1 MFQCLF
7 LCCQEN
13 QKDQPNT
20 VSLEDVISPNQKNA
34 DNLNYTTQANNS
46 PNIIEES
53 FINNN
58 KDTENKFYQNGV
70 LLSNQGLF
78 VNENTLYNNTNP
90 TTPILTINNIN
101 NININLQRNSFSK
114 ETTKLL
120 EKKDSQSNDTPK
132 NNLDD
137 LIKQKTIISGD
148 NSKDQYQC
156 KSFISFSNLTIKYNN
171 NNNNIGGSS
180 INFSDTEIMS
190 SCELTLIGDLFFN
203 KEIKVDRSGIKN
215 PLITNTN
222 RFKNKNKKA
231 CELKLGVVSNTTKG
245 SSSTLI
251 GKNLEDKN
259 NINNNNINNNNNNI
273 NIKNSMQNL
282 NYNNNNKN
290 NKIISIKSNQ
300 KKKIQSMC
308 SITSLTNSMMN
319 KNNIDILLNLSY
331 SKLQKKISENSNN
344 YNNNENIVLFIL
356 KYDTTLDMFQLTSMQ
371 DSVPVELLLNYN
383 YPLRFQQ
390 NYNILIGSIKL
401 KLKVIK
407 NEKNESILN
416 ISYVNSDENN
426 DNNNNKKEEEKKE
439 MLFKFNPFIDKMPIT
454 IGRINCDIN
463 LNNISVSKLHAQIDY
478 IYDYDEYFITDC
490 KSTNG
495 TYLLLK
501 NSLNSIFIK
510 RELHFKLFDSKF
522 KIQYVNFDN

>member
-1 MFQCLF
+1 MFQYLF
-7 LCCQEN
+7 FCCQEN

-20 VSLEDVISPNQKNA
+20 VTLEDVISQNQKN
-34 DNLNYTTQANNS
+34 NLNFTTQANN
-46 PNIIEES
+46 NQNNIEES
-53 FINNN
+53 FINNS
-58 KDTENKFYQNGV
+58 KEAENKFYPNGV
-70 LLSNQGLF
+70 LLNNKGLF
-78 VNENTLYNNTNP
+78 VNENSLYNSTNP

-114 ETTKLL
+114 EPTKLL
-120 EKKDSQSNDTPK
+120 EKKDSQSNDTP
-132 NNLDD
+132 NNNIND
-137 LIKQKTIISGD
+137 LIKQKTIISGE
-148 NSKDQYQC
+148 NSKDQYQS
-156 KSFISFSNLTIKYNN
+156 KSFISFSNLTIKYN

-231 CELKLGVVSNTTKG
+231 CELKLGVVSNNIKG
-245 SSSTLI
+245 SSSNLI
-251 GKNLEDKN
+251 GKNLDDKN
-259 NINNNNINNNNNNI
+259 NINNNINNINN
-273 NIKNSMQNL
+273 KNSMQNL
-282 NYNNNNKN
+282 NFNNNKN
-290 NKIISIKSNQ
+290 NKLITIKSNQ

-331 SKLQKKISENSNN
+331 TKLQKKICENSNN

-401 KLKVIK
+401 KIKVIK

-416 ISYVNSDENN
+416 ISYFNIDENN
-426 DNNNNKKEEEKKE
+426 DNNNKDNKKEEEKKE
-439 MLFKFNPFIDKMPIT
+439 IIFKFNPFIDKMPIT

-463 LNNISVSKLHAQIDY
+463 LNNISVSKLHTQIDY

-501 NSLNSIFIK
+501 NTLNSIFIK
-510 RELHFKLFDSKF
+510 RELHFKLFESKF
-522 KIQYVNFDN
+522 KIHYLNFDN

>member
-1 MFQCLF
+1 MFQYLF
-7 LCCQEN
+7 FCCQEK

-20 VSLEDVISPNQKNA
+20 ITLEDVISLKPKN
-34 DNLNYTTQANNS
+34 NNETINNTTQANNN
-46 PNIIEES
+46 PNIMEGTY
-53 FINNN
+53 NNN
-58 KDTENKFYQNGV
+58 NNEMENKNFYQNGV
-70 LLSNQGLF
+70 LLSNKGLF
-78 VNENTLYNNTNP
+78 VNDNTLYNNTSP

-114 ETTKLL
+114 EPTKTL
-120 EKKDSQSNDTPK
+120 EKKDSKSEDDNK
-132 NNLDD
+132 NNLNDM
-137 LIKQKTIISGD
+137 QKTIISGD
-148 NSKDQYQC
+148 NSRDQIQN
-156 KSFISFSNLTIKYNN
+156 KSFISFSNLTIKYN

-222 RFKNKNKKA
+222 RYKNKNKKA
-231 CELKLGVVSNTTKG
+231 CELKLGVPINSSKF
-245 SSSTLI
+245 SSSSI
-251 GKNLEDKN
+251 VNKN
-259 NINNNNINNNNNNI
+259 NVEEKNVNINDN
-273 NIKNSMQNL
+273 KRNSIS
-282 NYNNNNKN
+282 NKN
-290 NKIISIKSNQ
+290 NKYFSVKNNQ
-300 KKKIQSMC
+300 KKKIQNMC
-308 SITSLTNSMMN
+308 SISSLSNSIIN
-319 KNNIDILLNLSY
+319 KNNNIDIILNLSY
-331 SKLQKKISENSNN
+331 SKLQKRINEYSNNNNTSEN
-344 YNNNENIVLFIL
+344 IILFTL
-356 KYDTTLDMFQLTSMQ
+356 RYDTTLDMFQLVSIQ
-371 DSVPVELLLNYN
+371 DSIPVELLLNYN

-416 ISYVNSDENN
+416 ISVLNSEENN
-426 DNNNNKKEEEKKE
+426 ENKNGEEKKDVIY
-439 MLFKFNPFIDKMPIT
+439 KFNPFIEKMPIT

-463 LNNISVSKLHAQIDY
+463 LNNISVSKLHAQINY

-490 KSTNG
+490 QSTNG

-501 NSLNSIFIK
+501 NTLNSIYIK
-510 RELHFKLFDSKF
+510 REHHFKLFESKF

>member
-1 MFQCLF
+1 MFQYLYF
-7 LCCQEN
+7 CCQEN

-20 VSLEDVISPNQKNA
+20 VSLEDVISHNQKNT
-34 DNLNYTTQANNS
+34 DNLNYTTQGNNN

-53 FINNN
+53 YINNN
-58 KDTENKFYQNGV
+58 KDTESKFYQNDV
-70 LLSNQGLF
+70 LISNKGLF
-78 VNENTLYNNTNP
+78 INENALYNNTNQAQ
-90 TTPILTINNIN
+90 PILTINNIN
-101 NININLQRNSFSK
+101 NININVQRNSFSK
-114 ETTKLL
+114 DPIKLL
-120 EKKDSQSNDTPK
+120 DKKDSQSNDNPK

-137 LIKQKTIISGD
+137 LIKPKTIISGE

-171 NNNNIGGSS
+171 NNNIVGSS

-203 KEIKVDRSGIKN
+203 KEIKIDRSGIKN

-231 CELKLGVVSNTTKG
+231 CELKLGVVNNTTKG

-259 NINNNNINNNNNNI
+259 NINNNTNMT
-273 NIKNSMQNL
+273 KNRNSSQNL
-282 NYNNNNKN
+282 NENKN
-290 NKIISIKSNQ
+290 NKLISIKSSQ
-300 KKKIQSMC
+300 KKKIQNMC
-308 SITSLTNSMMN
+308 SITSLTNSMLN

-331 SKLQKKISENSNN
+331 SKLQKKIKENSNN

-356 KYDTTLDMFQLTSMQ
+356 KYDTELDMFQLTSIQ

-416 ISYVNSDENN
+416 ISYLNIDENN
-426 DNNNNKKEEEKKE
+426 DNNNKKEEEKKE
-439 MLFKFNPFIDKMPIT
+439 IFFKFNPFIDKMPIT

-495 TYLLLK
+495 TFLLLK

-510 RELHFKLFDSKF
+510 RELHFKLFESKF

>member
-1 MFQCLF
+1 MFQYLF
-7 LCCQEN
+7 FCCQEK

-20 VSLEDVISPNQKNA
+20 VTLEDVISLNQKN
-34 DNLNYTTQANNS
+34 NENRNNTTTANN
-46 PNIIEES
+46 NQNNIEES

-58 KDTENKFYQNGV
+58 NEMENKQFYQNGV
-70 LLSNQGLF
+70 LLSNKGLF

-90 TTPILTINNIN
+90 TAPILTINNIN

-114 ETTKLL
+114 EPTKTL
-120 EKKDSQSNDTPK
+120 EKKDSKSEDGNK
-132 NNLDD
+132 NNLNDM
-137 LIKQKTIISGD
+137 QKTIVSGD
-148 NSKDQYQC
+148 NSRDQMQN
-156 KSFISFSNLTIKYNN
+156 KSFISFSNLTIKYN

-222 RFKNKNKKA
+222 RYKNKNKKA
-231 CELKLGVVSNTTKG
+231 CELKLGVPINSSKI
-245 SSSTLI
+245 SSSSI
-251 GKNLEDKN
+251 VNKN
-259 NINNNNINNNNNNI
+259 NAEE
-273 NIKNSMQNL
+273 KNVNVNDNKRNSIS
-282 NYNNNNKN
+282 NKN
-290 NKIISIKSNQ
+290 NKYFSVKNNQ
-300 KKKIQSMC
+300 KKKIQNMC
-308 SITSLTNSMMN
+308 SISSLSNSIIN
-319 KNNIDILLNLSY
+319 KNNNIDIILNLSY
-331 SKLQKKISENSNN
+331 SKLQKRINEYSNNNNTSEN
-344 YNNNENIVLFIL
+344 IILFTL
-356 KYDTTLDMFQLTSMQ
+356 RYDTTLDMFQLVSIQ
-371 DSVPVELLLNYN
+371 DSIPVELLLNYN

-416 ISYVNSDENN
+416 ISVLNSEENN
-426 DNNNNKKEEEKKE
+426 ENKNGEEKKDVIY
-439 MLFKFNPFIDKMPIT
+439 KFNPFIEKMPIT

-490 KSTNG
+490 QSTNG

-501 NSLNSIFIK
+501 NTLNSIYIK
-510 RELHFKLFDSKF
+510 REHHFKLFESKF

>member
-1 MFQCLF
+1 MFQYLF
-7 LCCQEN
+7 FCCQEK

-20 VSLEDVISPNQKNA
+20 VTLEDVISLNQKN
-34 DNLNYTTQANNS
+34 NENRNNTTTANN
-46 PNIIEES
+46 NQNNIEES

-58 KDTENKFYQNGV
+58 NEMENKQFYQNGV
-70 LLSNQGLF
+70 LLSNKGLF

-90 TTPILTINNIN
+90 TAPILTINNIN

-114 ETTKLL
+114 EPTKTL
-120 EKKDSQSNDTPK
+120 EKKDSKSEDGNK
-132 NNLDD
+132 NNLNDM
-137 LIKQKTIISGD
+137 QKTIVSGD
-148 NSKDQYQC
+148 NSRDQMQN
-156 KSFISFSNLTIKYNN
+156 KSFISFSNLTIKYN

-222 RFKNKNKKA
+222 RYKNKNKKA
-231 CELKLGVVSNTTKG
+231 CELKLGVPINSSKI
-245 SSSTLI
+245 SSSSI
-251 GKNLEDKN
+251 VNKN
-259 NINNNNINNNNNNI
+259 NVEE
-273 NIKNSMQNL
+273 KNVNVNDNKRNSIS
-282 NYNNNNKN
+282 NKN
-290 NKIISIKSNQ
+290 NKYFSVKNNQ
-300 KKKIQSMC
+300 KKKIQNMC
-308 SITSLTNSMMN
+308 SISSLSNSIIN
-319 KNNIDILLNLSY
+319 KNNNIDIILNLSY
-331 SKLQKKISENSNN
+331 SKLQKRINEYSNNNNTSEN
-344 YNNNENIVLFIL
+344 IILFTL
-356 KYDTTLDMFQLTSMQ
+356 RYDTTLDMFQLVSIQ
-371 DSVPVELLLNYN
+371 DSIPMELLLNYN

-416 ISYVNSDENN
+416 ISVLNSEENN
-426 DNNNNKKEEEKKE
+426 ENKNGEEKKDVIY
-439 MLFKFNPFIDKMPIT
+439 KFNPFIEKMPIT

-490 KSTNG
+490 QSTNG

-501 NSLNSIFIK
+501 NTLNSIYIK
-510 RELHFKLFDSKF
+510 REHHFKLFESKF

>member
-1 MFQCLF
+1 MFQYLF
-7 LCCQEN
+7 FCCQEK

-20 VSLEDVISPNQKNA
+20 VTLEDVISLNQKN
-34 DNLNYTTQANNS
+34 NENRNNTTAANN
-46 PNIIEES
+46 NQNNIEES

-58 KDTENKFYQNGV
+58 NEMENKQFYQNGV
-70 LLSNQGLF
+70 LLSNKGLF

-90 TTPILTINNIN
+90 TAPILTINNIN

-114 ETTKLL
+114 EPTKTL
-120 EKKDSQSNDTPK
+120 EKKDSKSEDGNK
-132 NNLDD
+132 NNLNDM
-137 LIKQKTIISGD
+137 QKTIISGD
-148 NSKDQYQC
+148 NSRDQMQN

-222 RFKNKNKKA
+222 RYKNKNKKA
-231 CELKLGVVSNTTKG
+231 CELKLGVPINSSKI
-245 SSSTLI
+245 SSSSI
-251 GKNLEDKN
+251 VNKN
-259 NINNNNINNNNNNI
+259 NVEEKNVNINDN
-273 NIKNSMQNL
+273 KRNSIS
-282 NYNNNNKN
+282 NKN
-290 NKIISIKSNQ
+290 NKYFSVKNNQ
-300 KKKIQSMC
+300 KKKIQNMC
-308 SITSLTNSMMN
+308 SISSLSNSIIN
-319 KNNIDILLNLSY
+319 KNNNIDIILNLSY
-331 SKLQKKISENSNN
+331 SKLQKRINEYSNNNNTSEN
-344 YNNNENIVLFIL
+344 IILFTL
-356 KYDTTLDMFQLTSMQ
+356 RYDTTLDMFQLVSIQ
-371 DSVPVELLLNYN
+371 DSIPVELLLNYN

-416 ISYVNSDENN
+416 ISVLNSEENN
-426 DNNNNKKEEEKKE
+426 ENKNGEEKKDVIY
-439 MLFKFNPFIDKMPIT
+439 KFNPFIEKMPIT

-490 KSTNG
+490 QSTNG

-501 NSLNSIFIK
+501 NTLNSIYIK
-510 RELHFKLFDSKF
+510 REHHFKLFESKF

>member
-1 MFQCLF
+1 MFQYLF
-7 LCCQEN
+7 FCCQEK

-20 VSLEDVISPNQKNA
+20 VTLEDVISLNQKN
-34 DNLNYTTQANNS
+34 NENRNNTTTANN
-46 PNIIEES
+46 NQNNIEES

-58 KDTENKFYQNGV
+58 NEMENKQFYQNGV
-70 LLSNQGLF
+70 LLSNKGLF

-90 TTPILTINNIN
+90 TAPILTINNIN

-114 ETTKLL
+114 EPTKTL
-120 EKKDSQSNDTPK
+120 EKKDSKSEEGNK
-132 NNLDD
+132 NNLNDM
-137 LIKQKTIISGD
+137 QKTIVSGD
-148 NSKDQYQC
+148 NSRDQMQN

-171 NNNNIGGSS
+171 NNNLGGSS

-222 RFKNKNKKA
+222 RYKNKNKKA
-231 CELKLGVVSNTTKG
+231 CELKLGVPINSSKI
-245 SSSTLI
+245 SSSSI
-251 GKNLEDKN
+251 VNKN
-259 NINNNNINNNNNNI
+259 NVEEKNVNINDN
-273 NIKNSMQNL
+273 KRNSIS
-282 NYNNNNKN
+282 NKN
-290 NKIISIKSNQ
+290 NKYFSVKNNQ
-300 KKKIQSMC
+300 KKKIQNMC
-308 SITSLTNSMMN
+308 SISSLSNSIIN
-319 KNNIDILLNLSY
+319 KNNNIDIILNLSY
-331 SKLQKKISENSNN
+331 SKLQKRINEYSNNNNTSEN
-344 YNNNENIVLFIL
+344 IILFTL
-356 KYDTTLDMFQLTSMQ
+356 RYDTTLDMFQLVSIQ
-371 DSVPVELLLNYN
+371 DSIPVELLLNYN

-416 ISYVNSDENN
+416 ISVLNSEENN
-426 DNNNNKKEEEKKE
+426 ENKNGEEKKDVIY
-439 MLFKFNPFIDKMPIT
+439 KFNPFIEKMPIT

-490 KSTNG
+490 QSTNG

-501 NSLNSIFIK
+501 NTLNSIYIK
-510 RELHFKLFDSKF
+510 REHHFKLFESKF

>member
-1 MFQCLF
+1 MFQYLYF
-7 LCCQEN
+7 CCQEN

-20 VSLEDVISPNQKNA
+20 VSLEDVISHNQKNT
-34 DNLNYTTQANNS
+34 DNLNYTTQGNNN

-53 FINNN
+53 YINNN
-58 KDTENKFYQNGV
+58 KDTESKFYQNDV
-70 LLSNQGLF
+70 LISNKGLF
-78 VNENTLYNNTNP
+78 INENALYNNTNQAQ
-90 TTPILTINNIN
+90 PILTINNIN
-101 NININLQRNSFSK
+101 NININVQRNSFSK
-114 ETTKLL
+114 DPIKLL
-120 EKKDSQSNDTPK
+120 DKKDSQSNDNPK

-137 LIKQKTIISGD
+137 LIKPKTIISGE

-171 NNNNIGGSS
+171 NNNIVGSS

-203 KEIKVDRSGIKN
+203 KEIKIDRSGIKN

-231 CELKLGVVSNTTKG
+231 CELKLGVVNNTTKG

-259 NINNNNINNNNNNI
+259 NINNNTNMT
-273 NIKNSMQNL
+273 KNRNSSQNL
-282 NYNNNNKN
+282 NENKN
-290 NKIISIKSNQ
+290 NKLISIKSSQ
-300 KKKIQSMC
+300 KKKIQNMC
-308 SITSLTNSMMN
+308 SITSLTNSMLN

-331 SKLQKKISENSNN
+331 SKLQKKIKENSNN
-344 YNNNENIVLFIL
+344 DNNNENIVLFIL
-356 KYDTTLDMFQLTSMQ
+356 KYDTALDMFQLTSIQ

-416 ISYVNSDENN
+416 ISYLNIDENN
-426 DNNNNKKEEEKKE
+426 DNNNKKEEEKKE
-439 MLFKFNPFIDKMPIT
+439 IFFKFNPFIDKMPIT

-495 TYLLLK
+495 TFLLLK

-510 RELHFKLFDSKF
+510 RELHFKLFESKF

>member
-1 MFQCLF
+1 MFQYLF
-7 LCCQEN
+7 FCCQEN

-20 VSLEDVISPNQKNA
+20 VTLEDVISQNQKN
-34 DNLNYTTQANNS
+34 NLNFTTQANN
-46 PNIIEES
+46 NQNNIEES
-53 FINNN
+53 FINNS
-58 KDTENKFYQNGV
+58 KEAENKFYPNGV
-70 LLSNQGLF
+70 LLNNKGLF
-78 VNENTLYNNTNP
+78 VNENSLYNSTNP

-114 ETTKLL
+114 EPTKTL
-120 EKKDSQSNDTPK
+120 EKKDSKSEDGNK
-132 NNLDD
+132 NNLNDM
-137 LIKQKTIISGD
+137 QKTIVSGD
-148 NSKDQYQC
+148 NSRDQMQN

-171 NNNNIGGSS
+171 NNNLGGSS

-190 SCELTLIGDLFFN
+190 SCEWTLIGDLFFN

-222 RFKNKNKKA
+222 RYKNKNKKA
-231 CELKLGVVSNTTKG
+231 CELKLGVPINSSKI
-245 SSSTLI
+245 SSSSI
-251 GKNLEDKN
+251 VNKN
-259 NINNNNINNNNNNI
+259 NVEEKNVNINDN
-273 NIKNSMQNL
+273 KRNSIS
-282 NYNNNNKN
+282 NKN
-290 NKIISIKSNQ
+290 NKYFSVKNNQ
-300 KKKIQSMC
+300 KKKIQNMC
-308 SITSLTNSMMN
+308 SISSLSNSIIN
-319 KNNIDILLNLSY
+319 KNNNIDIILNLSY
-331 SKLQKKISENSNN
+331 SKLQKRINEYSNNNNTSEN
-344 YNNNENIVLFIL
+344 IILFTL
-356 KYDTTLDMFQLTSMQ
+356 RYDTTLDMFQLVSIQ
-371 DSVPVELLLNYN
+371 DSIPVELLLNYN

-416 ISYVNSDENN
+416 ISVLNSEENN
-426 DNNNNKKEEEKKE
+426 ENKNGEEKKDVIY
-439 MLFKFNPFIDKMPIT
+439 KFNPFIEKMPIT

-490 KSTNG
+490 QSTNG

-501 NSLNSIFIK
+501 NTLNSIYIK
-510 RELHFKLFDSKF
+510 REHHFKLFESKF

>member
-1 MFQCLF
+1 MFQYLF
-7 LCCQEN
+7 FCCQEK

-20 VSLEDVISPNQKNA
+20 VTLEDVISLNQKN
-34 DNLNYTTQANNS
+34 NENRNNTTTANNIQ
-46 PNIIEES
+46 NNIEES

-58 KDTENKFYQNGV
+58 NEMENKQFYQNGV
-70 LLSNQGLF
+70 LLSNKGLF

-90 TTPILTINNIN
+90 TAPILTINNIN

-114 ETTKLL
+114 EPTKTL
-120 EKKDSQSNDTPK
+120 EKKDSKSEDGNK
-132 NNLDD
+132 NNLNDM
-137 LIKQKTIISGD
+137 QKTIVSGD
-148 NSKDQYQC
+148 NSRDQMQN
-156 KSFISFSNLTIKYNN
+156 KSFISFSNLTIKYN

-222 RFKNKNKKA
+222 RYKNKNKKA
-231 CELKLGVVSNTTKG
+231 CELKLGVPINSSKI
-245 SSSTLI
+245 SSSSI
-251 GKNLEDKN
+251 VNKN
-259 NINNNNINNNNNNI
+259 NVEE
-273 NIKNSMQNL
+273 KNVNVNDNKRNSIS
-282 NYNNNNKN
+282 NKN
-290 NKIISIKSNQ
+290 NKYFSVKNNQ
-300 KKKIQSMC
+300 KKKIQNMC
-308 SITSLTNSMMN
+308 SISSLSNSIIN
-319 KNNIDILLNLSY
+319 KNNNIDIILNLSY
-331 SKLQKKISENSNN
+331 SKLQKRINEYSNNNNTSEN
-344 YNNNENIVLFIL
+344 IILFTL
-356 KYDTTLDMFQLTSMQ
+356 RYDTTLDMFQLVSIQ
-371 DSVPVELLLNYN
+371 DSIPVELLLNYN

-416 ISYVNSDENN
+416 ISVLNSEENN
-426 DNNNNKKEEEKKE
+426 ENKNGEEKKDVIY
-439 MLFKFNPFIDKMPIT
+439 KFNPFIEKMPIT

-490 KSTNG
+490 QSTNG

-501 NSLNSIFIK
+501 NTLNSIYIK
-510 RELHFKLFDSKF
+510 REHHFKLFESKF

>member
-1 MFQCLF
+1 
-7 LCCQEN
+7 
-13 QKDQPNT
+13 
-20 VSLEDVISPNQKNA
+20 
-34 DNLNYTTQANNS
+34 
-46 PNIIEES
+46 
-53 FINNN
+53 
-58 KDTENKFYQNGV
+58 
-70 LLSNQGLF
+70 
-78 VNENTLYNNTNP
+78 
-90 TTPILTINNIN
+90 
-101 NININLQRNSFSK
+101 
-114 ETTKLL
+114 
-120 EKKDSQSNDTPK
+120 
-132 NNLDD
+132 
-137 LIKQKTIISGD
+137 
-148 NSKDQYQC
+148 
-156 KSFISFSNLTIKYNN
+156 
-171 NNNNIGGSS
+171 
-180 INFSDTEIMS
+180 
-190 SCELTLIGDLFFN
+190 
-203 KEIKVDRSGIKN
+203 
-215 PLITNTN
+215 
-222 RFKNKNKKA
+222 
-231 CELKLGVVSNTTKG
+231 
-245 SSSTLI
+245 
-251 GKNLEDKN
+251 
-259 NINNNNINNNNNNI
+259 
-273 NIKNSMQNL
+273 MQNL

-426 DNNNNKKEEEKKE
+426 DNNNKKEEEKKE

>member
-1 MFQCLF
+1 MFQYLYF
-7 LCCQEN
+7 CCQEN

-20 VSLEDVISPNQKNA
+20 VSLEDVISHNQKNT
-34 DNLNYTTQANNS
+34 DNLNYTTQGNNN

-53 FINNN
+53 YINNN
-58 KDTENKFYQNGV
+58 KDTESKFYQNDV
-70 LLSNQGLF
+70 LISNKGLF
-78 VNENTLYNNTNP
+78 INENALYNNTNQAQ
-90 TTPILTINNIN
+90 PILTINNIN
-101 NININLQRNSFSK
+101 NININVQRNSFSK
-114 ETTKLL
+114 DPIKLL
-120 EKKDSQSNDTPK
+120 DKKDSQSNDNPK

-137 LIKQKTIISGD
+137 LIKPKTIISGE

-171 NNNNIGGSS
+171 NNNIVGSS

-203 KEIKVDRSGIKN
+203 KEIKIDRSGIKN

-231 CELKLGVVSNTTKG
+231 CELKLGVVNNTTKG

-259 NINNNNINNNNNNI
+259 NINNNTNMT
-273 NIKNSMQNL
+273 KNRNSSQNL
-282 NYNNNNKN
+282 NENKN
-290 NKIISIKSNQ
+290 NKLISIKSSQ
-300 KKKIQSMC
+300 KKKIQNMC
-308 SITSLTNSMMN
+308 SITSLTNSMLN

-331 SKLQKKISENSNN
+331 SKLQKKIKENSNN

-356 KYDTTLDMFQLTSMQ
+356 KYDTALDMFQLTSIQ

-416 ISYVNSDENN
+416 ISYLNIDENN
-426 DNNNNKKEEEKKE
+426 DNNNKKEEEKKE
-439 MLFKFNPFIDKMPIT
+439 IFFKFNPFIDKMPIT

-495 TYLLLK
+495 TFLLLK

>member
-1 MFQCLF
+1 MFQYLF
-7 LCCQEN
+7 FCCQEK

-20 VSLEDVISPNQKNA
+20 VTLEDVISLNQKN
-34 DNLNYTTQANNS
+34 NENRNNTTTANN
-46 PNIIEES
+46 NQNNIEES

-58 KDTENKFYQNGV
+58 NEMENKQFYQNGV
-70 LLSNQGLF
+70 LLSNKGLF

-90 TTPILTINNIN
+90 TAPILTINNIN

-114 ETTKLL
+114 EPTKTL
-120 EKKDSQSNDTPK
+120 EKKDSKSEEGNK
-132 NNLDD
+132 NNLNDM
-137 LIKQKTIISGD
+137 QKTIVSGD
-148 NSKDQYQC
+148 NSRDQMQN
-156 KSFISFSNLTIKYNN
+156 KSFISFSNLTIKYN

-222 RFKNKNKKA
+222 RYKNKNKKA
-231 CELKLGVVSNTTKG
+231 CELKLGVPINSSKI
-245 SSSTLI
+245 SSSSI
-251 GKNLEDKN
+251 VNKN
-259 NINNNNINNNNNNI
+259 NVEE
-273 NIKNSMQNL
+273 KNVNVNDNKRNSIS
-282 NYNNNNKN
+282 NKN
-290 NKIISIKSNQ
+290 NKYFSVKNNQ
-300 KKKIQSMC
+300 KKKIQNMC
-308 SITSLTNSMMN
+308 SISSLSNSIIN
-319 KNNIDILLNLSY
+319 KNNNIDIILNLSY
-331 SKLQKKISENSNN
+331 SKLQKRINEYSNNNNTSEN
-344 YNNNENIVLFIL
+344 IILFTL
-356 KYDTTLDMFQLTSMQ
+356 RYDTTLDMFQLVSIQ
-371 DSVPVELLLNYN
+371 DSIPVELLLNYN

-416 ISYVNSDENN
+416 ISVLNSEENN
-426 DNNNNKKEEEKKE
+426 ENKNGEEKKDVIY
-439 MLFKFNPFIDKMPIT
+439 KFNPFIEKMPIT

-501 NSLNSIFIK
+501 SPLNTIYVK
-510 RELHFKLFDSKF
+510 RDLFLKLYESKF
-522 KIQYVNFDN
+522 KIHYINFDI

>member
-1 MFQCLF
+1 MFQYLYF
-7 LCCQEN
+7 CCQEN

-20 VSLEDVISPNQKNA
+20 VSLEDVISHNQKNT
-34 DNLNYTTQANNS
+34 DNLNYTTQGNNN

-53 FINNN
+53 YINNN
-58 KDTENKFYQNGV
+58 KDTESKFYQNDV
-70 LLSNQGLF
+70 LISNNGLF
-78 VNENTLYNNTNP
+78 VNENSLYNNTNP
-90 TTPILTINNIN
+90 AQPILTINNIN
-101 NININLQRNSFSK
+101 NININVQRNSFSK
-114 ETTKLL
+114 EPIKLL
-120 EKKDSQSNDTPK
+120 DKKDSQSNDNPK

-137 LIKQKTIISGD
+137 LIKQKTIISGE

-171 NNNNIGGSS
+171 NNNNIVGSS

-203 KEIKVDRSGIKN
+203 KEIKIDRSGIKN

-231 CELKLGVVSNTTKG
+231 CELKLGVVNNTTKG

-259 NINNNNINNNNNNI
+259 NINNNTNIV
-273 NIKNSMQNL
+273 KNRNSSQNL
-282 NYNNNNKN
+282 NENKN
-290 NKIISIKSNQ
+290 NKFISIKSSQ
-300 KKKIQSMC
+300 KKKIQNMC
-308 SITSLTNSMMN
+308 SITSLTNSMLN

-331 SKLQKKISENSNN
+331 SKLQKKIKENSNN

-356 KYDTTLDMFQLTSMQ
+356 KYDTALDMFQLTSMQ

-390 NYNILIGSIKL
+390 NYNILIGSINL

-416 ISYVNSDENN
+416 ISYSNIDENN
-426 DNNNNKKEEEKKE
+426 DNNNKKDEEKKE
-439 MLFKFNPFIDKMPIT
+439 IFFKFNPFIDKMPIT

-495 TYLLLK
+495 TFLLLK

-510 RELHFKLFDSKF
+510 RELHFKLFESKF

>member
-1 MFQCLF
+1 MFQYLF
-7 LCCQEN
+7 FCCQEK

-20 VSLEDVISPNQKNA
+20 VTLEDVISLNQKN
-34 DNLNYTTQANNS
+34 NENRNNTTTANN
-46 PNIIEES
+46 NQNNIEES

-58 KDTENKFYQNGV
+58 NEMENKQFYQNGV
-70 LLSNQGLF
+70 LLSNKGLF

-90 TTPILTINNIN
+90 TAPILTINNIN

-114 ETTKLL
+114 EPTKTL
-120 EKKDSQSNDTPK
+120 EKKDSKSEDGNK
-132 NNLDD
+132 NNLNDM
-137 LIKQKTIISGD
+137 QKTIVSGD
-148 NSKDQYQC
+148 NSRDQMQN
-156 KSFISFSNLTIKYNN
+156 KSFISFSNLTIKYN

-222 RFKNKNKKA
+222 RYKNKNKKA
-231 CELKLGVVSNTTKG
+231 CELKLGVPINSSKI
-245 SSSTLI
+245 SSSSI
-251 GKNLEDKN
+251 VNKN
-259 NINNNNINNNNNNI
+259 NVEEKNVNINDN
-273 NIKNSMQNL
+273 KRNSIS
-282 NYNNNNKN
+282 NKN
-290 NKIISIKSNQ
+290 NKYFSVKNNQ
-300 KKKIQSMC
+300 KKKIQNMC
-308 SITSLTNSMMN
+308 SISSLSNSIIN
-319 KNNIDILLNLSY
+319 KNNNIDIILNLSY
-331 SKLQKKISENSNN
+331 SKLQKRINEYSNNNNTSEN
-344 YNNNENIVLFIL
+344 IILFTL
-356 KYDTTLDMFQLTSMQ
+356 RYDTTLDMFQLVSIQ
-371 DSVPVELLLNYN
+371 DSIPVELLLNYN

-416 ISYVNSDENN
+416 ISVLNSEENN
-426 DNNNNKKEEEKKE
+426 ENKNGEEKKDVIY
-439 MLFKFNPFIDKMPIT
+439 KFNPFIEKMPIT

-490 KSTNG
+490 QSTNG

-501 NSLNSIFIK
+501 NTLNSIYIK
-510 RELHFKLFDSKF
+510 REHHFKLFESKF